1 MSLLKGGY
9 LDVKWSDFIERFC
22 KKLEIF
28 VANEFRPFKQ
38 GCLKQILQLENL
50 KGKSSTDFVSDV
62 NSHCRCCENS
72 LKELRLINIGP
83 LGAKI
88 DYSVARNLEIL
99 EVRDFDEAKFEE
111 YYEMSQMEL
120 VWFSFLC

>member
-1 MSLLKGGY
+1 M
-9 LDVKWSDFIERFC
+9 KWSDFIERFC

-50 KGKSSTDFVSDV
+50 KGQSSTETFYKDI
-62 NSHCRCCENS
+62 CRRFTKKPFMCHDKS
-72 LKELRLINIGP
+72 RMSSFKELHLINIGP
-83 LGAKI
+83 LGAKV
-88 DYSVARNLEIL
+88 DYSVATNLEIL

-120 VWFSFLC
+120 GWFSI

>member
-1 MSLLKGGY
+1 M
-9 LDVKWSDFIERFC
+9 KWSDFIERFC

-28 VANEFRPFKQ
+28 VANEFRPLKQ

-50 KGKSSTDFVSDV
+50 KGKSSTDFVS
-62 NSHCRCCENS
+62 NYNHLCRCCVKNFFFGENS
-72 LKELRLINIGP
+72 MKELRLINIGP

-120 VWFSFLC
+120 VWFSF